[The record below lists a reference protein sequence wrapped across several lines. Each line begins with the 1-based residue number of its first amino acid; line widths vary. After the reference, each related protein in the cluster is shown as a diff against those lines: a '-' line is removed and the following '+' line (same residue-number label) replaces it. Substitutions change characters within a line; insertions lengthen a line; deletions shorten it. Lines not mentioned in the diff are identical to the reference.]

1 MASIVNRRVIH
12 FAIATRLP
20 GVYYTNMSPKASL
33 IIHDKDYDIHGN
45 IVEIRLWSVPVEQ
58 ERPLGFKYSLA
69 YIVEGQRVVGYDNE
83 RGKGD
88 HKHIDGVEYDYLLV
102 SLQRL
107 KVDFH
112 ADVTEWK
119 GKKYGH
125 QS

>member
-1 MASIVNRRVIH
+1 M
-12 FAIATRLP
+12 

-33 IIHDKDYDIHGN
+33 IIHDKEYDIYGN
-45 IVEIRLWSVPVEQ
+45 IVEIRLWSVPVGQ
-58 ERPLGFKYSLA
+58 ERPLGFKYSLV

-88 HKHIDGVEYDYLLV
+88 HKHIDSVEYDYQFI
-102 SLQRL
+102 SLQQL

-125 QS
+125 QG